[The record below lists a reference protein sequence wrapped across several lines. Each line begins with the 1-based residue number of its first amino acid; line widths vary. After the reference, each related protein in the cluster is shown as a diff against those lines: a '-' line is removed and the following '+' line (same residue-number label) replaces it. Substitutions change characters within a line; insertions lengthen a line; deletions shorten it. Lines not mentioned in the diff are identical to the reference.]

1 MCFKP
6 IASSLAF
13 TQQSQ
18 VVLHH
23 CSVFWTVITKVEV
36 VTEKATDISW
46 GENFCVNC
54 VDIEDAIIN
63 CKPDLENAHRNSA
76 DNLKSW
82 LQ

>member
-13 TQQSQ
+13 TQESQ

-23 CSVFWTVITKVEV
+23 WSVFWTVIIKVEAA
-36 VTEKATDISW
+36 TEKATDISW

-54 VDIEDAIIN
+54 VDTEDVIYT
-63 CKPDLENAHRNSA
+63 EN
-76 DNLKSW
+76 
-82 LQ
+82 QT